1 MPTRIY
7 GIYEGKINGD
17 TNQPSTNHQI
27 QCNLKMDRQIFAIIN
42 YSSSSNSKD
51 ALTDDQR
58 YFCNQLSQLEFSP
71 KYSDNCSCTSLHR
84 FPFSRDSPSISLS
97 LLVGFHFLH
106 LAPISLQEKDL
117 SFVARLCWFSH
128 LLFLLFPP
136 SHSLCLLCIKRIAH
150 CLLGEFF
157 LFQ

>member
-1 MPTRIY
+1 
-7 GIYEGKINGD
+7 
-17 TNQPSTNHQI
+17 
-27 QCNLKMDRQIFAIIN
+27 MDRQIFAIIN

-97 LLVGFHFLH
+97 PLVGFHFLH

-128 LLFLLFPP
+128 LLFLLFP
-136 SHSLCLLCIKRIAH
+136 SISLFMFTLHQAQSPIVF
-150 CLLGEFF
+150 LGNFF

>member
-1 MPTRIY
+1 
-7 GIYEGKINGD
+7 
-17 TNQPSTNHQI
+17 
-27 QCNLKMDRQIFAIIN
+27 MDRQIFAIIN

-128 LLFLLFPP
+128 LLFLLFP
-136 SHSLCLLCIKRIAH
+136 SISLFMFTLHQAQSPIVF
-150 CLLGEFF
+150 LGNFF